1 MDVTLESI
9 AHCFHGIVPSL
20 IATSTREGEP
30 NVAFLSHVYYVDSS
44 HVALSCQ
51 FFNKTRS
58 NVLENPHA
66 CVEINDPFTF
76 QAYRLELRFSHAE
89 TEGELYDRMRSRLDT
104 IAFHTGMRGVF
115 RLLSADIYQVLSLT
129 RINGYLTDMPADS
142 PRNECESSGPVNEIR
157 MLQFLSARINAAES
171 LEQLLED
178 ALLAFEQGL
187 GFPHAMV
194 LLLDEAGNL
203 FTVASRGYGAS
214 GIGAEVRLGAGIL
227 GRAAAEKRILRVA
240 GMTSDLRYGRAV
252 RDQVNLLGELS
263 VRPEIPLP
271 GLKDVQSQ
279 LAIPLVIQDRVIG
292 VFAAESSS
300 PLQFEHWHSEF
311 LEIIANHF
319 ALALDRM
326 LQRDDHEPGQR
337 VARQG
342 AVSVLV
348 GSEMEAFPG
357 DVTSSETIA
366 SDNELGNEGSRNTTH
381 VFWFFPNDDCVFVN
395 GEYLI
400 RNVPGRILWRLLC
413 DFHLSGRREFS
424 NRELRLDQTLRL
436 PQLRDNLESR
446 LILLRRRL
454 EEKCP
459 QVRLVPIRR
468 GKFGLQIQGRVELV
482 ERGGADS

>member
-1 MDVTLESI
+1 M
-9 AHCFHGIVPSL
+9 
-20 IATSTREGEP
+20 
-30 NVAFLSHVYYVDSS
+30 
-44 HVALSCQ
+44 
-51 FFNKTRS
+51 
-58 NVLENPHA
+58 LENPYA
-66 CVEINDPFTF
+66 CIEINDPFTF

-89 TEGELYDRMRSRLDT
+89 TEGELYERMRSRLET

-115 RLLSADIYQVLSLT
+115 RLLSADVYEVVSLT
-129 RINGYLTDMPADS
+129 RIEGYITELPS
-142 PRNECESSGPVNEIR
+142 EVPRNDFEFNGPANEIKT
-157 MLQFLSARINAAES
+157 LQFLSARINAADS
-171 LEQLLED
+171 LEQLLD
-178 ALLAFEQGL
+178 DVLLAFDQGL
-187 GFPHAMV
+187 GLRHCMV
-194 LLLDEAGNL
+194 LLLDETGML
-203 FTVASRGYGAS
+203 FAVASRGYGAS
-214 GIGAEVRLGAGIL
+214 GIGAEVRLGAGII

-279 LAIPLVIQDRVIG
+279 LAIPLVIEDRVLG

-319 ALALDRM
+319 ALALDRL
-326 LQRDDHEPGQR
+326 LQRDDHDAGPRVSRQSA
-337 VARQG
+337 VAR
-342 AVSVLV
+342 ALE
-348 GSEMEAFPG
+348 GSEMGAATG
-357 DVTSSETIA
+357 DAAATEPSARI
-366 SDNELGNEGSRNTTH
+366 DELGGLSNRETKH
-381 VFWFFPNDDCVFVN
+381 VFWFFPSDDCVFVN
-395 GEYLI
+395 GEYLV

-468 GKFGLQIQGRVELV
+468 GKFGLEVQGHVELV
-482 ERGGADS
+482 ERGGAES